1 MPKPHELK
9 NSIIV
14 QSRRLQLSSHPPRP
28 KSSKTCP
35 VACVHMSTI
44 LFYAN
49 GAQHEPKG
57 NACIVLSLQCRGIF
71 SRARRNATRA
81 RTSEADGDS
90 CECEYAAVHA
100 CRKRE
105 LRVSILRCDVISRF
119 RHEGNMLRKFS
130 LSLPVCIYRRV

>member
-28 KSSKTCP
+28 NSSETCP
-35 VACVHMSTI
+35 VASVHMCTI

-81 RTSEADGDS
+81 RTSEADS

-119 RHEGNMLRKFS
+119 PQEGDMLRKVS